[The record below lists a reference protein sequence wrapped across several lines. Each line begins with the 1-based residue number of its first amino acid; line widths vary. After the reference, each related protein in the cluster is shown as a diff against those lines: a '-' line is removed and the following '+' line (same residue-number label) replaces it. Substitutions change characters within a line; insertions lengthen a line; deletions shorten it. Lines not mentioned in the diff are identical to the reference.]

1 MPLSESQIRAI
12 ERIEIMDD
20 AMVQVLRSK
29 SPAERFAIAAG
40 MWRSARDMIRCML
53 RAEHPE
59 WTDESVNREAA
70 RRLLLHGAGANI
82 PQMSNAEVRD
92 QTLPTGSQ

>member
-12 ERIEIMDD
+12 ERIEVMDD

-29 SPAERFAIAAG
+29 SSAERLTVANG
-40 MWRSARDMIRCML
+40 MRRSARDMIRCML

-59 WTDESVNREAA
+59 WTDEAVHREAA
-70 RRLLLHGAGANI
+70 RRLAHGAF
-82 PQMSNAEVRD
+82 
-92 QTLPTGSQ
+92 